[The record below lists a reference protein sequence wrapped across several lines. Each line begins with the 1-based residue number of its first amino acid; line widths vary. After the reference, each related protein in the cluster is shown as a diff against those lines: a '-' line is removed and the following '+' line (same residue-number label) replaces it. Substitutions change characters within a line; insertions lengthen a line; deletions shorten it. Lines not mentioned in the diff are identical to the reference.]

1 MLNECLFLT
10 TTYTGNQVLY
20 LCGIY
25 SVHPIIASG
34 VGASIIGYT
43 TLKSVPFVTK
53 KCVKYIKKMY

>member
-1 MLNECLFLT
+1 MLNEFLFLT

-34 VGASIIGYT
+34 VGASVLSYT

-53 KCVKYIKKMY
+53 QCLKYIKKMY

>member
-1 MLNECLFLT
+1 MLNEFLFLT

-34 VGASIIGYT
+34 VGASVLSYT

-53 KCVKYIKKMY
+53 QGLKYIKKMY

>member
-1 MLNECLFLT
+1 MLNEILFLT

-34 VGASIIGYT
+34 VGVSVLSYT
-43 TLKSVPFVTK
+43 TLKSVPFVTRH
-53 KCVKYIKKMY
+53 CLKYIKKMY